1 MIRFLTVLIA
11 AICFATIAPAQ
22 TITVSGRGEVQVA
35 PDMARIQIGV
45 TKEAKSADQAMA
57 DLSSELA
64 MVLDALDA
72 AGLSSEAVQTS
83 SVRLNL
89 RQDYNASGGAPR
101 ITGYIASSDIRVEV
115 FDLEMLGEL
124 MDAVVSAGANQINS
138 LQFDVADG
146 APHLEDTRRAAV
158 VNGAEK
164 ANVFAQ
170 AAGLTLGTLQELTEG
185 GAVASPMRMEASLAR
200 DAGVPIA
207 PGQITFS
214 ATVTMRYV
222 AE

>member
-1 MIRFLTVLIA
+1 MFRFMTAIIA
-11 AICFATIAPAQ
+11 AMCFATLATAQ

-64 MVLDALDA
+64 MVLSALED
-72 AGLSSEAVQTS
+72 AGLPSEAIQTS

-115 FDLEMLGEL
+115 DDLEMLGEL

-146 APHLEDTRRAAV
+146 APHLEEARRAAV
-158 VNGAEK
+158 VNGAQK
-164 ANVFAQ
+164 ASVFAQ
-170 AAGLTLGTLQELTEG
+170 AAGLTLGTLQELSEG

-214 ATVTMRYV
+214 ASVTMRYA